1 MCMGN
6 EGTDTDTDAEHA
18 ARDTDRDTAR
28 ARDTDTA
35 TVTARDTDMTV
46 CLSAWRTVQ

>member
-1 MCMGN
+1 MGN

-18 ARDTDRDTAR
+18 ARDTETDTAR
-28 ARDTDTA
+28 ARDTDT
-35 TVTARDTDMTV
+35 TTARDTDMTV

>member
-1 MCMGN
+1 MGN

-18 ARDTDRDTAR
+18 ARDTETARDR
-28 ARDTDTA
+28 ARDTS
-35 TVTARDTDMTV
+35 TARDTDMTV